1 MVQWLELYNLQWD
14 HNKKLTMKH
23 IKLFEEWL
31 ADKSQPFLFEG
42 GAAGH
47 MSHPYDDKGLTFG
60 DFKKIVD
67 AGLRGELNF
76 EEEPIEKTDGQ
87 NLFVTMKDGKVMF
100 ARNTGDTK
108 DPMSLNQFVSKFEAH
123 DVPGVRDTF
132 VFAAKDLANLLSKL
146 PSSKQAEIFNDG
158 KNFMNMELI
167 YSKNPNVINYD
178 TDVIQFHNITKT
190 DGDGN
195 ILDTDSRPAK
205 EIPQILAKV
214 KSNVGKTFK
223 IIPPRILQLQK
234 DVDFSNNKKKFEDKI
249 IALQRRY
256 GLNDGDEVSRYH
268 EMWWREL
275 IDADFPNLSQD
286 VKEGLLRRWAY
297 GDKKTL
303 NMRSL
308 AKQIGK
314 EEAALVKKYDKEDVK
329 KKYKEN
335 IRPFEDLFLELGST
349 IIRNAS
355 NFVAANPSDEAQRL
369 RAYLD
374 TETTKIKKGG
384 GVNQIKKVEDQLAK
398 LDRIGGLDSIY
409 PSEGIVFRYNGKLYK
424 LTGAFAPLNQLLGI
438 IKYGR

>member
-1 MVQWLELYNLQWD
+1 
-14 HNKKLTMKH
+14 MKH

-60 DFKKIVD
+60 DFKKIID

-87 NLFVTMKDGKVMF
+87 NLFVTIKDGKVMF

-108 DPMSLNQFVSKFEAH
+108 DPMSLKQFVSKFEAH

-146 PSSKQAEIFNDG
+146 PANKQKEIFGDG
-158 KNFMNMELI
+158 ENFMNMELI

-190 DGDGN
+190 DGNGN
-195 ILDTDSRPAK
+195 ILGTDSRPAK

-214 KSNVGKTFK
+214 KANVGKVFR

-234 DVDFSNNKKKFEDKI
+234 DVDFSDNKKRFEDKVN
-249 IALQRRY
+249 ALQKRY

-297 GDKKTL
+297 DDKKSL
-303 NMRSL
+303 NWRSL
-308 AKQIGK
+308 EKQVDSK
-314 EEAALVKKYDKEDVK
+314 ETAALLKKYDKEDVK
-329 KKYKEN
+329 KRYKEN
-335 IRPFEDLFLELGST
+335 IKPFEDLFLALGAT

-374 TETTKIKKGG
+374 AETAKIKKGG
-384 GVNQIKKVEDQLAK
+384 GVDQIKKVEDQLAK

-409 PSEGIVFRYNGKLYK
+409 PSEGIVFKYNGKLYK

>member
-1 MVQWLELYNLQWD
+1 
-14 HNKKLTMKH
+14 MKH

-31 ADKSQPFLFEG
+31 TDKSQPFLFEG

-60 DFKKIVD
+60 DFRKIID

-108 DPMSLNQFVSKFEAH
+108 NPMSLDQFVSKFEAH
-123 DVPGVRDTF
+123 SVPLVGETF

-146 PSSKQAEIFNDG
+146 PQAKQEEIFDNG

-205 EIPQILAKV
+205 EIPQILSKV
-214 KSNVGKTFK
+214 KSNIGKTFR

-234 DVDFSNNKKKFEDKI
+234 DVDFSTNQKKFDNKVT
-249 IALQRRY
+249 ALQRRY
-256 GLNDGDEVSRYH
+256 GLGDSDEVSRYH

-297 GDKKTL
+297 GDKKSL

-314 EEAALVKKYDKEDVK
+314 DEAALVKKYDKEDVK
-329 KKYKEN
+329 KKCKEN
-335 IRPFEDLFLELGST
+335 IKPFEDLFLELGAT
-349 IIRNAS
+349 IIKNAN

-374 TETTKIKKGG
+374 KETTKIRKGG
-384 GVNQIKKVEDQLAK
+384 GVDQIKRVEDLLAK

>member
-1 MVQWLELYNLQWD
+1 
-14 HNKKLTMKH
+14 MKH

-60 DFKKIVD
+60 DFKKIID

-108 DPMSLNQFVSKFEAH
+108 DPMSLDQFVSKFEAH

-146 PSSKQAEIFNDG
+146 PSPKQAEIFNDG

-178 TDVIQFHNITKT
+178 TDVIQFHNITQT
-190 DGDGN
+190 DGNGN
-195 ILDTDSRPAK
+195 ILGTDSRPAK

-214 KSNVGKTFK
+214 KANVGKTFK
-223 IIPPRILQLQK
+223 IIAPRILQLQR
-234 DVDFSNNKKKFEDKI
+234 DVDFSENKKMFDNKVA
-249 IALQRRY
+249 ALQNRY
-256 GLNDGDEVSRYH
+256 GLGDSDEVSRYH

-297 GDKKTL
+297 DDKKTL

-308 AKQIGK
+308 EKQIGK
-314 EEAALVKKYDKEDVK
+314 DEAALVKKYDKEDVK

-335 IRPFEDLFLELGST
+335 IKPFEDLFLALGAT
-349 IIRNAS
+349 IMKNAS

-374 TETTKIKKGG
+374 TETAKIRKGG
-384 GVNQIKKVEDQLAK
+384 GVDQIKKVEDQLAK

>member
-1 MVQWLELYNLQWD
+1 
-14 HNKKLTMKH
+14 MKYV
-23 IKLFEEWL
+23 KLFEQWL

-60 DFKKIVD
+60 DFKSIID

-76 EEEPIEKTDGQ
+76 EEDPIEKTDGQ
-87 NLFVTMKDGKVMF
+87 NLFVTIKDGKVMF

-108 DPMSLNQFVSKFEAH
+108 DPMSLDQFVSKFEAH
-123 DVPGVRDTF
+123 EVPMVRDTF
-132 VFAAKDLANLLSKL
+132 VFAAKDLADLLVKL
-146 PSSKQAEIFNDG
+146 PAAKQEEIFGNG

-178 TDVIQFHNITKT
+178 TDVIQFHNITQT

-195 ILDTDSRPAK
+195 ILGTDSRPAK

-214 KSNVGKTFK
+214 KSDIGKTFK
-223 IIPPRILQLQK
+223 IIPPRILQLQR
-234 DVDFSNNKKKFEDKI
+234 DVDFSANKKKFEDKV
-249 IALQRRY
+249 IALQKRY
-256 GLNDGDEVSRYH
+256 GLNDGDEVSRYQ

-275 IDADFPNLSQD
+275 IDADVPNLSQD

>member
-1 MVQWLELYNLQWD
+1 
-14 HNKKLTMKH
+14 
-23 IKLFEEWL
+23 
-31 ADKSQPFLFEG
+31 
-42 GAAGH
+42 
-47 MSHPYDDKGLTFG
+47 
-60 DFKKIVD
+60 
-67 AGLRGELNF
+67 
-76 EEEPIEKTDGQ
+76 
-87 NLFVTMKDGKVMF
+87 MKDGKVMF

-108 DPMSLNQFVSKFEAH
+108 NPMSLDQFVSKFEAH
-123 DVPGVRDTF
+123 SVPLVGETF

-146 PSSKQAEIFNDG
+146 PPAKQEEIFDNG

-205 EIPQILAKV
+205 EIPQILSKV
-214 KSNVGKTFK
+214 KSNIGKTFR

-234 DVDFSNNKKKFEDKI
+234 DVDFSENQKKFYNKVT
-249 IALQRRY
+249 ALQKRY
-256 GLNDGDEVSRYH
+256 GLGDSDEVSRYH

-275 IDADFPNLSQD
+275 IDTDFPNLSQD

-303 NMRSL
+303 NLRSL

-314 EEAALVKKYDKEDVK
+314 DEAALVKKYDKEDVK

-335 IRPFEDLFLELGST
+335 IRPFEDLFLELGAT
-349 IIRNAS
+349 IIKNAS

-374 TETTKIKKGG
+374 KETTKIRKGG
-384 GVNQIKKVEDQLAK
+384 GVDQIKKVEDQLAK

>member
-1 MVQWLELYNLQWD
+1 
-14 HNKKLTMKH
+14 MKH

-67 AGLRGELNF
+67 AGLRGKLNF
-76 EEEPIEKTDGQ
+76 EEDPIEKTDGQ
-87 NLFVTMKDGKVMF
+87 NLFVTIKDGKVMF

-108 DPMSLNQFVSKFEAH
+108 DPMSLDQFVSKFEAH
-123 DVPGVRDTF
+123 EVPMVRDTF
-132 VFAAKDLANLLSKL
+132 VFAAKDLASLLVKL
-146 PSSKQAEIFNDG
+146 PKPKQEEIFDNG

-214 KSNVGKTFK
+214 KSDIGKTFK
-223 IIPPRILQLQK
+223 IIPPRILQLQR
-234 DVDFSNNKKKFEDKI
+234 DVDFSANKKRFEDKV
-249 IALQRRY
+249 IALQNRY

-297 GDKKTL
+297 GDKKSL

-308 AKQIGK
+308 EKQIGK
-314 EEAALVKKYDKEDVK
+314 DEAALVKKYDKEDVK

-335 IRPFEDLFLELGST
+335 IRPFEDLFLELGAT

-374 TETTKIKKGG
+374 TETTKIRKGG
-384 GVNQIKKVEDQLAK
+384 GVDQIKKVEDQLAK

>member
-1 MVQWLELYNLQWD
+1 
-14 HNKKLTMKH
+14 MKH

-60 DFKKIVD
+60 DFRKIVD

-108 DPMSLNQFVSKFEAH
+108 DPMSLDQFVSKFEAH
-123 DVPGVRDTF
+123 EVPGVRDTF
-132 VFAAKDLANLLSKL
+132 VFAAKDLANLLTKL
-146 PSSKQAEIFNDG
+146 PSAKQEEIFGDG

-195 ILDTDSRPAK
+195 ILGTDSRPAK
-205 EIPQILAKV
+205 EIPQILGKV
-214 KSNVGKTFK
+214 KANIGKTFK

-234 DVDFSNNKKKFEDKI
+234 DVDFGVNKKKFDNKVT
-249 IALQRRY
+249 ALQNRY
-256 GLNDGDEVSRYH
+256 GLGDSDEVSRYH

-314 EEAALVKKYDKEDVK
+314 DEAALVKKYDKEDVK

-335 IRPFEDLFLELGST
+335 IKPFEDLFLELGST
-349 IIRNAS
+349 IIKNAS

-374 TETTKIKKGG
+374 KETTKIKRGG
-384 GVNQIKKVEDQLAK
+384 GVDQIKKVEDQLAK
-398 LDRIGGLDSIY
+398 LNRIGGLDSIY

>member
-1 MVQWLELYNLQWD
+1 
-14 HNKKLTMKH
+14 MKH

-60 DFKKIVD
+60 DFKQIID

-76 EEEPIEKTDGQ
+76 EEEAIEKTDGQ
-87 NLFVTMKDGKVMF
+87 NLFVTMKGGNVMF

-108 DPMSLNQFVSKFEAH
+108 DPMSLDQFVSKFEAH

-132 VFAAKDLANLLSKL
+132 VFAAKDLASLLTKL
-146 PSSKQAEIFNDG
+146 PAKTQEQIFNDG

-178 TDVIQFHNITKT
+178 TDVIQFHNITQT

-195 ILDTDSRPAK
+195 ILGTDSKPAK

-214 KSNVGKTFK
+214 KADIGKTFK

-234 DVDFSNNKKKFEDKI
+234 DVDFSANKKRFEDKVV
-249 IALQRRY
+249 ALQNRY

-286 VKEGLLRRWAY
+286 VKEGLLKRWAY
-297 GDKKTL
+297 DDKKSL

-308 AKQIGK
+308 EKQIGK
-314 EEAALVKKYDKEDVK
+314 DEAGLVKKYDKEDVK

-369 RAYLD
+369 KAYLD

-384 GVNQIKKVEDQLAK
+384 GVDQIKKVEDQLAK

>member
-1 MVQWLELYNLQWD
+1 
-14 HNKKLTMKH
+14 MKH

>member
-1 MVQWLELYNLQWD
+1 
-14 HNKKLTMKH
+14 MKH

-60 DFKKIVD
+60 DFRKIID
-67 AGLRGELNF
+67 AGLSGELNF

-108 DPMSLNQFVSKFEAH
+108 NPMSLEQFVSKFEAH
-123 DVPGVRDTF
+123 AVPAVGDTF

-146 PSSKQAEIFNDG
+146 PPAKQEEIFDNG

-195 ILDTDSRPAK
+195 ILGTDSRPAK
-205 EIPQILAKV
+205 EIPQILSKV
-214 KSNVGKTFK
+214 KANIGKTFR

-234 DVDFSNNKKKFEDKI
+234 DVDFSKNQKKFYNKVT
-249 IALQRRY
+249 ALQKRY
-256 GLNDGDEVSRYH
+256 GLGDSDEVSRYH

-275 IDADFPNLSQD
+275 IDTDFPNLSQD

-303 NMRSL
+303 NLRSL

-314 EEAALVKKYDKEDVK
+314 DEAALVKKYDKEDVK

-335 IRPFEDLFLELGST
+335 IRPFEDLFLELGAT
-349 IIRNAS
+349 IIKNAS

-374 TETTKIKKGG
+374 KETTKIRKGG
-384 GVNQIKKVEDQLAK
+384 GVDQIKKVEDQLAK

-409 PSEGIVFRYNGKLYK
+409 PSEGVVFRYNGKLYK

>member
-1 MVQWLELYNLQWD
+1 
-14 HNKKLTMKH
+14 MKH

-76 EEEPIEKTDGQ
+76 EEDPIEKTDGQ

-108 DPMSLNQFVSKFEAH
+108 YPMSLGQFVSKFEVH
-123 DVPGVRDTF
+123 NVPGVRDTF

-146 PSSKQAEIFNDG
+146 PAAKQAEIFNDG

-195 ILDTDSRPAK
+195 ILGTDSRPAK

-223 IIPPRILQLQK
+223 IIPPRILQLQR
-234 DVDFSNNKKKFEDKI
+234 DVDFSKNKKKFEDKI

-335 IRPFEDLFLELGST
+335 IRPFEDLFLELGAT

-374 TETTKIKKGG
+374 TETTKIRKGG
-384 GVNQIKKVEDQLAK
+384 GVDQIKKVEDQLAK

>member
-1 MVQWLELYNLQWD
+1 LV
-14 HNKKLTMKH
+14 KL
-23 IKLFEEWL
+23 
-31 ADKSQPFLFEG
+31 P
-42 GAAGH
+42 
-47 MSHPYDDKGLTFG
+47 
-60 DFKKIVD
+60 
-67 AGLRGELNF
+67 
-76 EEEPIEKTDGQ
+76 
-87 NLFVTMKDGKVMF
+87 
-100 ARNTGDTK
+100 
-108 DPMSLNQFVSKFEAH
+108 
-123 DVPGVRDTF
+123 
-132 VFAAKDLANLLSKL
+132 AAK
-146 PSSKQAEIFNDG
+146 QEEIFGNG

-178 TDVIQFHNITKT
+178 TDVIQFHNITQT

-195 ILDTDSRPAK
+195 ILGTDSRPAK

-214 KSNVGKTFK
+214 KSDIGKTFK
-223 IIPPRILQLQK
+223 IIPPRILQLQR
-234 DVDFSNNKKKFEDKI
+234 DVDFSANKKKFEDKV
-249 IALQRRY
+249 IALQKRY

-297 GDKKTL
+297 GDKKSL

-308 AKQIGK
+308 EKQIGK
-314 EEAALVKKYDKEDVK
+314 DEAALVKKYDKEDVK

-335 IRPFEDLFLELGST
+335 IRPFEDLFLELGAT

-374 TETTKIKKGG
+374 TETTKIRKGG
-384 GVNQIKKVEDQLAK
+384 GVDQIKKVEDQLAK

>member
-1 MVQWLELYNLQWD
+1 
-14 HNKKLTMKH
+14 MKH

-31 ADKSQPFLFEG
+31 TDKSQPFLFEG

-60 DFKKIVD
+60 DFRKIID

-108 DPMSLNQFVSKFEAH
+108 NPMSLDQFVSKFEAH
-123 DVPGVRDTF
+123 SVPLVGETF

-146 PSSKQAEIFNDG
+146 PQAKQEEIFDNG

-205 EIPQILAKV
+205 EIPQILSKV
-214 KSNVGKTFK
+214 KSNIGKTFR

-234 DVDFSNNKKKFEDKI
+234 DVDFSTNQKKFDNKVT
-249 IALQRRY
+249 ALQRRY
-256 GLNDGDEVSRYH
+256 GLGDSDEVSRYH

-297 GDKKTL
+297 GDKKSL

-314 EEAALVKKYDKEDVK
+314 DEAALVKKYDKEDVK

-335 IRPFEDLFLELGST
+335 IKPFEDLFLELGAT
-349 IIRNAS
+349 IIKNAN

-374 TETTKIKKGG
+374 KETTKIRKGG
-384 GVNQIKKVEDQLAK
+384 GVDQIKRVEDLLAK

-409 PSEGIVFRYNGKLYK
+409 PSEGNVFRYNGKLYK

>member
-1 MVQWLELYNLQWD
+1 
-14 HNKKLTMKH
+14 MKH

-424 LTGAFAPLNQLLGI
+424 LTVAFAPLNQLLGI

>member
-1 MVQWLELYNLQWD
+1 
-14 HNKKLTMKH
+14 MKH

-60 DFKKIVD
+60 DFRKIVD

-214 KSNVGKTFK
+214 KSDIGKTFK
-223 IIPPRILQLQK
+223 IIPPRILQLQR
-234 DVDFSNNKKKFEDKI
+234 DVDFSANKKRFEDKV
-249 IALQRRY
+249 IALQNRY

-297 GDKKTL
+297 GDKKSL

-308 AKQIGK
+308 EKQIGK
-314 EEAALVKKYDKEDVK
+314 DEAALVKKYDKEDVK

-335 IRPFEDLFLELGST
+335 IRPFEDLFLELGAT

-374 TETTKIKKGG
+374 TETTKIRKGG
-384 GVNQIKKVEDQLAK
+384 GVDQIKKVEDQLAK

>member
-1 MVQWLELYNLQWD
+1 
-14 HNKKLTMKH
+14 MKH

-76 EEEPIEKTDGQ
+76 EEDPIEKTDGQ
-87 NLFVTMKDGKVMF
+87 NLFVTIKDGKVMF

-108 DPMSLNQFVSKFEAH
+108 DPMSLDQFVSKFEAH
-123 DVPGVRDTF
+123 EVPMVRDTF
-132 VFAAKDLANLLSKL
+132 VFAAKDLASLLVKL
-146 PSSKQAEIFNDG
+146 PKPKQEEIFDNG

-214 KSNVGKTFK
+214 KSDIGKTFK
-223 IIPPRILQLQK
+223 IIPPRILQLQR
-234 DVDFSNNKKKFEDKI
+234 DVDFSANKKRFEDKV
-249 IALQRRY
+249 IALQNRY

-297 GDKKTL
+297 GDKKSL

-308 AKQIGK
+308 EKQIGK
-314 EEAALVKKYDKEDVK
+314 DEAALVKKYDKEDVK

-335 IRPFEDLFLELGST
+335 IRPFEDLFLELGAT

-374 TETTKIKKGG
+374 TETTKIRKGG
-384 GVNQIKKVEDQLAK
+384 GVDQIKKVEDQLAK

>member
-1 MVQWLELYNLQWD
+1 
-14 HNKKLTMKH
+14 MKH

-60 DFKKIVD
+60 DFRKIID
-67 AGLRGELNF
+67 AGLSGELNF

-108 DPMSLNQFVSKFEAH
+108 NPMSLEQFVSKFEAH
-123 DVPGVRDTF
+123 AVPAVGDTF

-146 PSSKQAEIFNDG
+146 PPAKQEEIFDNG

-190 DGDGN
+190 DGEGN
-195 ILDTDSRPAK
+195 ILGTDSRPAK
-205 EIPQILAKV
+205 EIPQILSKV
-214 KSNVGKTFK
+214 KANIGKTFR

-234 DVDFSNNKKKFEDKI
+234 DVDFSKNQKKFYNKVT
-249 IALQRRY
+249 ALQKRY
-256 GLNDGDEVSRYH
+256 GLGDSDEVSRYH

-275 IDADFPNLSQD
+275 IDTDFPNLSQD

-303 NMRSL
+303 NLRSL

-314 EEAALVKKYDKEDVK
+314 DEAALVKKYDKEDVK

-335 IRPFEDLFLELGST
+335 IRPFEDLFLELGAT
-349 IIRNAS
+349 IIKNAS

-374 TETTKIKKGG
+374 KETTKIRKGG
-384 GVNQIKKVEDQLAK
+384 GVDQIKKVEDQLAK

-409 PSEGIVFRYNGKLYK
+409 PSEGVVFRYNGKLYK